1 MPIAGLISTSGA
13 LHGKRST
20 IPLRDQSAAQRRE
33 AAILLATGLAVGTA
47 LSLVSTQAAASLLF
61 GLKPR
66 APLTLALA
74 AFTLALI
81 AAAASYLPAFRA
93 ARIHPTEA
101 LREE

>member
-1 MPIAGLISTSGA
+1 ML
-13 LHGKRST
+13 
-20 IPLRDQSAAQRRE
+20 E
-33 AAILLATGLAVGTA
+33 AAILLAIGLAVGTA

-66 APLTLALA
+66 DPLTLALA
-74 AFTLALI
+74 ALALALV